1 MTLCIGL
8 TGGIGSGK
16 STVAN
21 MFIEKGVPVIDMDVI
36 AHQLVE
42 PGQPALE
49 KIVALFGKSVLLDD
63 GQLDRKTLRE
73 LIFAKSS
80 ARHQLEQILH
90 PRIRQEVQQQ
100 IKAVES
106 PYCIIAI
113 PLLLETN
120 QQDLVQRIL
129 VVDSSEEH
137 QIERTVKRDLCNAEQ
152 VKSIIHNQIDRA
164 TRVSQAD
171 DIIDNTSDQAYLQEQ
186 VDKLHQTYLDIAR
199 TKP

>member
-73 LIFAKSS
+73 LIFAKPS
-80 ARHQLEQILH
+80 ARQQLEQILH

>member
-73 LIFAKSS
+73 LIFAKPS
-80 ARHQLEQILH
+80 ARQQLEQILH

-113 PLLLETN
+113 PLLFETN